1 VFLEKAVPA
10 MPKMLG
16 LLGPLR
22 NDVKA
27 IVALH
32 KEALNG
38 WTVLPLEGDRE
49 ALREVLDVIRIR
61 RRRHFEIGNMD
72 CCKGTTDTGSSAP
85 L

>member
-27 IVALH
+27 IVAPD
-32 KEALNG
+32 EDALDRRA
-38 WTVLPLEGDRE
+38 VLPLEGNGK
-49 ALREVLDVIRIR
+49 ALRKELDVFRIR
-61 RRRHFEIGNMD
+61 R
-72 CCKGTTDTGSSAP
+72 
-85 L
+85 